1 MYESWQVTIFLICIK
16 QLYSCLPP
24 AFSEF
29 DDSLGKLLE
38 LLSAANSTVH
48 PVHVHS
54 IFISSTTNNR
64 IVAQDTLLFEI
75 LETLPPLFS
84 QIVISFLFLRP
95 CTHQMYT
102 TLNWGGGGGG
112 GGN

>member
-64 IVAQDTLLFEI
+64 IVAQDTLLFEHLGNI
-75 LETLPPLFS
+75 ASPFLPNSDKLF
-84 QIVISFLFLRP
+84 ISK
-95 CTHQMYT
+95 TMYT
-102 TLNWGGGGGG
+102 SNVHNIELGGGGG